1 MALQTFSHI
10 GICVRDLDRSTR
22 FYVDVLGFAEL
33 FTMHFDDELAA
44 TMERDGGFTSR
55 ILRRDD
61 VRIELLA
68 WDDGRVDGDG
78 SRRPMDRTGFTHRC
92 FRVDDAT
99 ELFDLAARA
108 GGAAHPAT
116 ATTLDATGVTVVYLT
131 DPDGVRIEC
140 MAGSPDLAQFPAP
153 G

>member
-1 MALQTFSHI
+1 MALQTFSHV

-44 TMERDGGFTSR
+44 TMERAGGFTSR
-55 ILRRDD
+55 MLRRDD
-61 VRIELLA
+61 VRVELLA

-78 SRRPMDRTGFTHRC
+78 ARRPMDQLGFTHLC
-92 FRVDDAT
+92 FRVDAAT
-99 ELFDLAARA
+99 ELFELADRA

-116 ATTLDATGVTVVYLT
+116 ATTLADTGVTVVYLT